1 MSASIGQSIEAV
13 CKEKGIDR
21 DVVIEAVKEAVRA
34 AARKQFKSGEEIQV
48 EWSPETGLEIFAS
61 KVVVETVEN
70 EGRELSLGEA
80 RELAGDEVEIGDELQ
95 LPLPVEDMGRIA
107 AQTAKQILFQKVRDA
122 ERANI
127 YEQYIDKVGDLVNGY
142 VKRFERGDIIVDLG
156 TVEALLPR
164 NQQSRGETWNQ
175 GERIRVV
182 IDDVSKE
189 SKGPQVIV
197 SRTSP
202 EILKRL
208 FEMEVPEIYDG
219 TVVIKSAVREPGER
233 AKIAVASTERDV
245 DPVGACVGMKGSRVQ
260 AIIRELRGEK
270 IDIIEW
276 SDEPSVFA
284 ANALSPAKVNQVR
297 ITDIEHRQ
305 MEVIVNEDQLSLAIG
320 KRGQNVR
327 LATKLVGW
335 NIDIRS
341 EEELKREVA
350 AQMGAMI
357 ASGESVPLERLEG
370 MNPAM
375 VSTLADHGID
385 DIESL
390 ANATVD
396 DIADFLD
403 VSIDQAE
410 ALIGAAQ
417 TVVESARVAAESEGA
432 EGEEAQSEETGE
444 AGAASE
450 QTPASAE
457 AGVTESS
464 VDAVAAAGGAGTGG
478 EEPPGVEG
486 ERPAA
491 GPEGETGFES
501 EEGRTVEQHAASF
514 EADPNADAG
523 EVEPSEA
530 MIAEGYD
537 EAVETQPPFMAEDLS
552 PDNLLAK
559 DAAEPVAATEVEQMS
574 ADELLLQGA
583 GRDLRPD
590 TITPAP
596 DIFSAEAAV
605 IQNHGAYTEE
615 ERPSTLDAETSGVAG
630 ATVREGEEADEESLV
645 APAALD
651 ETEEGETEV
660 ASPVADLGGEA
671 SAPEV
676 QVSSAPTPAGRGEPT
691 PVENVAEDEAEDAS
705 GNVE

>member
-1 MSASIGQSIEAV
+1 MSASIGQSIDAV

-48 EWSPETGLEIFAS
+48 EWAPESGLEIFAS
-61 KVVVETVEN
+61 KVVVETVDN
-70 EGRELSLGEA
+70 PGRELSLDEA
-80 RELAGDEVEIGDELQ
+80 KELAGDEVEVGDELQ

-122 ERANI
+122 ERQNI

-156 TVEALLPR
+156 TVESVLPR
-164 NQQSRGETWNQ
+164 NQQSRGEQWNQ

-189 SKGPQVIV
+189 SKGPQVV
-197 SRTSP
+197 TSRTSP
-202 EILKRL
+202 ELLKRL

-357 ASGESVPLERLEG
+357 ASGEAVPLERLQG

-375 VSTLADHGID
+375 VSTLANHGVE

-396 DIADFLD
+396 QIAEFLD

-410 ALIGAAQ
+410 ALIGAAAA
-417 TVVESARVAAESEGA
+417 VVESARVAAET
-432 EGEEAQSEETGE
+432 EGEE
-444 AGAASE
+444 
-450 QTPASAE
+450 
-457 AGVTESS
+457 
-464 VDAVAAAGGAGTGG
+464 GG
-478 EEPPGVEG
+478 EESAGTEESGATAEAASSEASNEPGDELAEEG
-486 ERPAA
+486 EEETRP
-491 GPEGETGFES
+491 
-501 EEGRTVEQHAASF
+501 VVQHAASV
-514 EADPNADAG
+514 EADPDADDR
-523 EVEPSEA
+523 EVEPSEE

-537 EAVETQPPFMAEDLS
+537 EAARTRPPFMAEDLS
-552 PDNLLAK
+552 PDNILAQESS
-559 DAAEPVAATEVEQMS
+559 EPVAMTEVEQMS
-574 ADELLLQGA
+574 ADELILQGA

-596 DIFSAEAAV
+596 DIFSSEAAV
-605 IQNHGAYTEE
+605 IQNTGAFVEE
-615 ERPSTLDAETSGVAG
+615 ERPSTLDLETNDVGG
-630 ATVREGEEADEESLV
+630 AVVRESDEEYE
-645 APAALD
+645 D
-651 ETEEGETEV
+651 
-660 ASPVADLGGEA
+660 SPVSPRADFASEA
-671 SAPEV
+671 SAPEI
-676 QVSSAPTPAGRGEPT
+676 QTSSEPAATSEGEPA
-691 PVENVAEDEAEDAS
+691 PVENVSDDEAEDAS
-705 GNVE
+705 AVE

>member
-1 MSASIGQSIEAV
+1 MSASIGQSIDAV

-21 DVVIEAVKEAVRA
+21 EVVVEAVKEAVRA

-48 EWSPETGLEIFAS
+48 EWAPETGLEIFAS

-70 EGRELSLGEA
+70 PGRELSLEEA
-80 RELAGDEVEIGDELQ
+80 KELAGDEVEVGDELQ

-122 ERANI
+122 ERQNI

-142 VKRFERGDIIVDLG
+142 VKRFERGDLIVDLG
-156 TVEALLPR
+156 TVEAVLGR
-164 NQQSRGETWNQ
+164 NGQSRGEQWNQ

-189 SKGPQVIV
+189 SKGPQVVV

-202 EILKRL
+202 ELLKRL
-208 FEMEVPEIYDG
+208 FEMEVPEIYDS

-357 ASGESVPLERLEG
+357 ASGEAVPLERLQG

-375 VSTLADHGID
+375 VSTLANHGVE

-396 DIADFLD
+396 NIAEFLD
-403 VSIDQAE
+403 MSIDQAE

-417 TVVESARVAAESEGA
+417 AVVESARVAAET
-432 EGEEAQSEETGE
+432 EGEEGE
-444 AGAASE
+444 
-450 QTPASAE
+450 
-457 AGVTESS
+457 
-464 VDAVAAAGGAGTGG
+464 GG
-478 EEPPGVEG
+478 EE
-486 ERPAA
+486 AA
-491 GPEGETGFES
+491 GT
-501 EEGRTVEQHAASF
+501 EEGAAGSGDAAGEASVEPGDEVAEEGQPIEQHAVSV
-514 EADPNADAG
+514 ETDPDAEVG

-537 EAVETQPPFMAEDLS
+537 EAVRTRAPFMAEDLS
-552 PDNLLAK
+552 PDNILAQESV
-559 DAAEPVAATEVEQMS
+559 EPVALTEVEQMS
-574 ADELLLQGA
+574 TDELILQGA

-596 DIFSAEAAV
+596 DIFSSEAAV
-605 IQNHGAYTEE
+605 IQNTGSFVEE
-615 ERPSTLDAETSGVAG
+615 ERPSTLDVETNDVGGSIVQ
-630 ATVREGEEADEESLV
+630 ESDEEYEDSSIS
-645 APAALD
+645 PRGD
-651 ETEEGETEV
+651 F
-660 ASPVADLGGEA
+660 ASEA
-671 SAPEV
+671 SASEV
-676 QVSSAPTPAGRGEPT
+676 QKSSEPAARSEGEPA
-691 PVENVAEDEAEDAS
+691 PVENVADDEAEDAS